1 MQKIQADQ
9 LRLSQV
15 LVNLVNNAV
24 KFTPSEGEVRV
35 IVRRLGETQIEFKI
49 QDTGIGIPQEDL
61 PYIFDRFYRV
71 EMNRQR
77 RHNSGGSGLG
87 LTISKQVVEMHGGK
101 IQATSSPKGTI
112 FTFTIPQRVSVS
124 AANIS

>member
-1 MQKIQADQ
+1 
-9 LRLSQV
+9 
-15 LVNLVNNAV
+15 VNLVNNAV
-24 KFTPSEGEVRV
+24 KFTPSGGEVRV
-35 IVRRLGETQIEFKI
+35 IVRRLNESIEFKV

-71 EMNRQR
+71 EHNRAR

-101 IQATSSPKGTI
+101 IMVASSGKGTT
-112 FTFTIPQRVSVS
+112 FTFTISQKAKVAVAQAS
-124 AANIS
+124 